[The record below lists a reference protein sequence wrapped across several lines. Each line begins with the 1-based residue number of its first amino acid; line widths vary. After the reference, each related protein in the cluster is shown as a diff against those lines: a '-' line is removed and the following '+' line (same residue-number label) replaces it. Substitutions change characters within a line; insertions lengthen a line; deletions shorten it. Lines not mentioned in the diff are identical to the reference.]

1 MPSRAKGAKTV
12 KNFAMALLLT
22 SLTVPLALDASAQ
35 QTPGEQRDR
44 QMQRDTQRQAWQK
57 PADAVESSK
66 LIGAK
71 VKGADGK
78 DVGEIDALI
87 VDTDGKVSHV
97 VVGRG
102 GVVGIGETKVVVP
115 WSDVKMSWDRDRDNP
130 VITMD
135 STALER
141 APRYER
147 GAIRDGERTPAASP
161 ATAPKTQKK

>member
-1 MPSRAKGAKTV
+1 M

-35 QTPGEQRDR
+35 QTPGERRDT

-57 PADAVESSK
+57 PADAVESNK

-102 GVVGIGETKVVVP
+102 GVAGIGETKVVVP

-135 STALER
+135 STVLER

-147 GAIRDGERTPAASP
+147 GAIRHRERTPAASP
-161 ATAPKTQKK
+161 ATTPKTREK

>member
-1 MPSRAKGAKTV
+1 M

-35 QTPGEQRDR
+35 QTPGERRDT

-57 PADAVESSK
+57 PADAVESNK
-66 LIGAK
+66 LIGAR

-102 GVVGIGETKVVVP
+102 GVAGIGETKVVVP

-147 GAIRDGERTPAASP
+147 GAIRDRERTPAASP
-161 ATAPKTQKK
+161 ATTPKTQEK